1 MLRYV
6 EIMHVLFQYHLL
18 HRAEHLLPES
28 KAVLFCGAPCIGSQ
42 KNISA
47 RNMCSQENS
56 AMVQPTLSET
66 YEPPKHKGEK
76 T

>member
-1 MLRYV
+1 MLRYA
-6 EIMHVLFQYHLL
+6 EIMQFLFQHRLL

-28 KAVLFCGAPCIGSQ
+28 EAVSFCGAPCIENQ

-47 RNMCSQENS
+47 RNICSQENS
-56 AMVQPTLSET
+56 AMLQPTVPET
-66 YEPPKHKGEK
+66 YEPPKQKGEK